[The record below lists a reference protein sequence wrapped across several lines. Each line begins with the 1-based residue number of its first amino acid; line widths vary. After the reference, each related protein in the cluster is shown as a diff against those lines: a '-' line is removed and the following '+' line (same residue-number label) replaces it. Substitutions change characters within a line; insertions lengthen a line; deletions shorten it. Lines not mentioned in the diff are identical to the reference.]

1 MEEMEVFS
9 VRVNPSMGDPNF
21 FPKFFM
27 FNRKAMGPWANG
39 TPKMVI
45 GKFVKIMSGCQW
57 IYWRPFLQ
65 TNPYN
70 LDHIYIFLYNIYISY
85 IYISI
90 LYIYTYVRNRGLR
103 EVSL

>member
-1 MEEMEVFS
+1 
-9 VRVNPSMGDPNF
+9 
-21 FPKFFM
+21 
-27 FNRKAMGPWANG
+27 MGPWANG

-70 LDHIYIFLYNIYISY
+70 LDHIYIYSYIIYIYHIYIYLYY
-85 IYISI
+85 IYIHMSGI
-90 LYIYTYVRNRGLR
+90 VGFVRSHFEYGLVLAR
-103 EVSL
+103 